1 MSAAHHLLP
10 IFPCPIFQ
18 EPPSSIFPELI
29 RSIGLEYHLVK
40 RSLALPILILIWA
53 TLFSHLRG
61 TLFAVAWP
69 PRLPVPGFDTQ
80 QEKYLALDL
89 LVS

>member
-53 TLFSHLRG
+53 
-61 TLFAVAWP
+61 
-69 PRLPVPGFDTQ
+69 RLPVPGFDTQ